1 MSQLQQEVS
10 KNKISI
16 CFCSRLET
24 YRLDACYGEETKTR
38 EIFVAEMDAM
48 IASLCQGLNSTVFAL
63 GAIGGGKTHT
73 MKVRILGSLVLV
85 AQKYILLDDGMK
97 ESTREFSLDR
107 SAHSSRVG
115 FFSLSQGSRE
125 EPGLIPLALEKILA
139 EAEKTSCS
147 KVEVSY
153 YQVYM
158 DRCYNLLDPRVGEVS
173 VFDSSQGGRVRL
185 RGLNRVRFSLEI
197 SRSSAVVNPRSFQ
210 PKIPKIHILYINS
223 FA

>member
-1 MSQLQQEVS
+1 
-10 KNKISI
+10 
-16 CFCSRLET
+16 
-24 YRLDACYGEETKTR
+24 
-38 EIFVAEMDAM
+38 MDAM

-73 MKVRILGSLVLV
+73 MKVRILGSRCPEV
-85 AQKYILLDDGMK
+85 YPPRRRNEGEHERLLSWSI
-97 ESTREFSLDR
+97 STLIQ
-107 SAHSSRVG
+107 SR

-125 EPGLIPLALEKILA
+125 EPGLIPLAVEKILA

-185 RGLNRVRFSLEI
+185 RGLNRVIFSLEI
-197 SRSSAVVNPRSFQ
+197 SRSSAVVNSRSFQ

-223 FA
+223 FAWVKQLDWGSVCA

>member
-1 MSQLQQEVS
+1 MQWSLLFAKVS
-10 KNKISI
+10 IPL
-16 CFCSRLET
+16 CSPSVRSE
-24 YRLDACYGEETKTR
+24 A
-38 EIFVAEMDAM
+38 
-48 IASLCQGLNSTVFAL
+48 
-63 GAIGGGKTHT
+63 GKLTLWRY
-73 MKVRILGSLVLV
+73 VSLVLV

-97 ESTREFSLDR
+97 ESERLLSWSISTLIQ
-107 SAHSSRVG
+107 SR

-139 EAEKTSCS
+139 EADKTSCS

-185 RGLNRVRFSLEI
+185 RGLNRVIFSLEI
-197 SRSSAVVNPRSFQ
+197 SRSSAVVNSRSFQ

-223 FA
+223 FAWVKQLDWGSVCA

>member
-1 MSQLQQEVS
+1 
-10 KNKISI
+10 
-16 CFCSRLET
+16 
-24 YRLDACYGEETKTR
+24 
-38 EIFVAEMDAM
+38 
-48 IASLCQGLNSTVFAL
+48 
-63 GAIGGGKTHT
+63 
-73 MKVRILGSLVLV
+73 LVLV